1 MKVWYGSA
9 SLLAGAF
16 SIAQTGSM
24 LSDQQPTWRS
34 PCLPIAHD
42 SHKSR
47 AEVEAQQCE
56 YARPVWCWLHGSFE
70 QASLSKHRSMG
81 MASENTNVFPRSS
94 WHFPMALSMP
104 NPFICFDPWLPYL
117 FWPAPLSLTLISSTL
132 YRLTPGLVAFMP
144 VTTQPSS
151 QESGNLSGYRTPR
164 CDVLARSWTRPW
176 PIHSRTCTGFIGLDM
191 MSLPILASTR
201 LDQMLAFIR
210 TLWTN
215 IPMELRVSIML
226 LSGPHSWRCL

>member
-16 SIAQTGSM
+16 SIAQTEST
-24 LSDQQPTWRS
+24 SS
-34 PCLPIAHD
+34 PLGARLVCQSHTTRTSLGLKLRLNCL
-42 SHKSR
+42 
-47 AEVEAQQCE
+47 Q

-104 NPFICFDPWLPYL
+104 KPFICFDPWLPYL

-164 CDVLARSWTRPW
+164 CDVLARSWTRP
-176 PIHSRTCTGFIGLDM
+176 
-191 MSLPILASTR
+191 
-201 LDQMLAFIR
+201 
-210 TLWTN
+210 
-215 IPMELRVSIML
+215 
-226 LSGPHSWRCL
+226 